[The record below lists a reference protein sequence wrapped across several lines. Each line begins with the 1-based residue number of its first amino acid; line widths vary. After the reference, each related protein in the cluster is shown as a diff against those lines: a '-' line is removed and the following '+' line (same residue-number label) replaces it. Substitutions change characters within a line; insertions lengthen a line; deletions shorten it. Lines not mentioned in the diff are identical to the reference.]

1 MNHSPQVKATRLLKT
16 YFPFAFFPLL
26 IVGWGLYNI
35 QLFYPYYT
43 WAIDPEM
50 PYLVNGLNAALLK
63 FDRIGH
69 FDHPGTPFQLFNGM
83 VIRLAHLIKGQG
95 SIVEDVFNRPAFYL
109 GAISLALTL
118 LCALLTFL
126 AATEGRK
133 RGMATASL
141 LLMQGGLL
149 LSDLLI
155 NLFSRAIPER
165 WFLIATGLFVITFI
179 RYGYKNRD
187 PLRFAIFSG
196 LWLAMGLATKFN
208 YLPVLL
214 LPLFISRGMKHR
226 LIYCITA
233 MASFFVFILPVIN
246 RFKEYRSFITSVA
259 THDGIYGQ
267 GEARMFNPEA
277 MRESFHIILN
287 ETHGLII
294 WIAMILAGLILT
306 LMHRKKGDNV
316 DYVKMFAGFLLVYA
330 AQIIM
335 VAKHFKPVYMAPLHG
350 LYGFFFLIISLFA
363 YNHFSRKWWVFVPI
377 VLAFAGLAL
386 KNLDRVQYD
395 MRYTLRYLDERAE
408 VMTFV
413 QNHMPGDA
421 TWFVEPTWMSGPHM
435 ENAIIFGL
443 SYSRHRHLY
452 LPQLMKV
459 NPNVITFEG
468 SAEEVKQWRAAPV
481 SLDSIVGAGHQIYI
495 FDTPGRH
502 ASLLADMVMEAAVRQ
517 QVQLTTDTLFSQ
529 AETEIHILRLSKGNS
544 LFPALED

>member
-1 MNHSPQVKATRLLKT
+1 MRLLKN
-16 YFPFAFFPLL
+16 YFPFLFIPLL
-26 IVGWGLYNI
+26 IVGWGLFNI
-35 QLFYPYYT
+35 NLFYPYYT

-69 FDHPGTPFQLFNGM
+69 FDHPGTPFQLFNGL
-83 VIRLAHLIKGQG
+83 VIRLAHLINGQG
-95 SIVEDVFNRPAFYL
+95 SMTEDVFNRPEFYL
-109 GAISLALTL
+109 KAISLTLTL
-118 LCALLTFL
+118 LCALLTLL
-126 AATEGRK
+126 AAVEGKK
-133 RGMATASL
+133 RGMATTSL
-141 LLMQGGLL
+141 LMMQGGLL
-149 LSDLLI
+149 LSNLLI
-155 NLFSRAIPER
+155 NIFSRAIPER

-179 RYGYKNRD
+179 RYGYKNRN
-187 PLRFAIFSG
+187 PLKFAIFSG
-196 LWLAMGLATKFN
+196 LTLAMGLATKFN

-214 LPLFISRGMKHR
+214 LPLFISRSMKHR
-226 LIYCITA
+226 LIYGISA
-233 MASFFVFILPVIN
+233 MASFFIFILPVIN

-277 MRESFHIILN
+277 MAESFQVILN
-287 ETHGLII
+287 ETHGLIV
-294 WIAMILAGLILT
+294 WISMIVAGLL
-306 LMHRKKGDNV
+306 LAVVYRKRGDNV
-316 DYVKMFAGFLLVYA
+316 DYAKMFAGFLLVYA

-350 LYGFFFLIISLFA
+350 LYGFFFLTISLFA
-363 YNHFSRKWWVFVPI
+363 YNHFSKKWWVFVPI
-377 VLAFAGLAL
+377 VLVFAGLAW

-413 QNHMPGDA
+413 QNHMPDDA
-421 TWFVEPTWMSGPHM
+421 TWFVEPTWMSGPHK

-443 SYSRHRHLY
+443 SYSRQRHLY

-468 SAEEVKQWRAAPV
+468 SAEEVKQWRAAPA
-481 SLDSIVGAGHQIYI
+481 SLDSIVGAGRHIYV

-502 ASLLADMVMEAAVRQ
+502 GGILIDMAMQAAARQ
-517 QVQLTTDTLFSQ
+517 QTDLAVDTVFSQ
-529 AETEIHILRLSKGNS
+529 AETETTILRITKAQSYLTGN
-544 LFPALED
+544 D